1 MELPDS
7 DIGVQQIDSRV
18 AFVIQH
24 LLGQKEGEERKE
36 EGGKEQNEWET
47 ERGEGRKQVNEY
59 FWCVYIYTSD
69 HMHAYTL
76 SIASNQVFSTFNII
90 YSTHQYTGVVKEY
103 NYN

>member
-36 EGGKEQNEWET
+36 EGGKEQNE
-47 ERGEGRKQVNEY
+47 RQKGGKGG
-59 FWCVYIYTSD
+59 S
-69 HMHAYTL
+69 
-76 SIASNQVFSTFNII
+76 
-90 YSTHQYTGVVKEY
+90 K
-103 NYN
+103 